1 LFDDIVGDTRLRSR
15 GPAPLLSDVELLTAE
30 IFAEFQGFD
39 EDKHIW
45 RYIRDHWKGWFPMI
59 GSYKN
64 FTKHSANLMIIK
76 NRLVE
81 RLCEP
86 ACEDTY
92 FAVDGVPIRVCRFA
106 RAKSCKLFPQ
116 EAAFGYCAAQKENY
130 YGFRGV
136 FVASDTGKICAA
148 NLVPAN
154 CDERQALLDMPLK
167 MQGHMLG
174 DKGFIGKEFQKTLDE
189 QYHIK
194 MHTPLRSN
202 MEDTRPKAL
211 VKLIM
216 NKRRYIETI
225 IGKLVEQF
233 SIAVVKARDIWH
245 LSSRF
250 YRKIIAYNLAV
261 DYFGGTQF
269 KIKT

>member
-1 LFDDIVGDTRLRSR
+1 MEPSTYLIWLYLRIEALFDDVVGNTRLRSR
-15 GPAPLLSDVELLTAE
+15 GPAPSLSDVELLTAE

-45 RYIRDHWKGWFPMI
+45 RYIHDHWKDWFPRI

-64 FTKHSANLMIIK
+64 FTKHSANLMIVK

-86 ACEDTY
+86 ACDDTY
-92 FAVDGVPIRVCRFA
+92 YAVDGVPIRVCRFA
-106 RAKSCKLFPQ
+106 RANSCKLFPQ
-116 EAAFGYCAAQKENY
+116 EAAFGYCAAQKEKY

-174 DKGFIGKEFQKTLDE
+174 DKGFIGKEFQKTLAE
-189 QYHIK
+189 QSAIN
-194 MHTPLRSN
+194 MQTTLNSN
-202 MEDTRPKAL
+202 MRDSKANAF
-211 VKLIM
+211 VKPIV
-216 NKRRYIETI
+216 NKRHYMETI
-225 IGKLVEQF
+225 I
-233 SIAVVKARDIWH
+233 
-245 LSSRF
+245 
-250 YRKIIAYNLAV
+250 RK
-261 DYFGGTQF
+261 
-269 KIKT
+269 